1 MADQRIVVGSI
12 VSTFE
17 KNSIPPLCLSQAFIN
32 LVCKDTKNLP
42 LNLIVAEKKREEILV
57 LLQALNQRIVNVIE
71 IRKLKILDGIVPCAC
86 LQLVGLQQN
95 IPNLQHRFDCHIVI
109 IGFSRPAVDFGYDLG
124 KPFLFCFGQAKT
136 LRCGQLYNW
145 LCYQLRI
152 GMFLGFFLNEIC
164 SFDFAIQ
171 IIAAARMLNIDVC
184 QQISNEIVLLM
195 QVGMESSQKQK
206 IILDECSRMSKLV
219 QSMLALASSDA
230 GNWKMDIRETD
241 VDTLL
246 IETWEK
252 FSESARKKNI
262 RLNLDIEDHYP
273 KTHCD
278 KERISQVLGIL
289 LDNAI
294 SYSSPGQTIE
304 MGAKVLPQKLAFF
317 VIDHGPGIAD
327 AEKERVFERFYSGDP
342 SRTDKSHFGLGLS
355 IAQEIVK
362 LHHGTI
368 RLADT
373 PGGGC
378 TFEICIQ

>member
-1 MADQRIVVGSI
+1 MIGKAVEPVEDTMKSQKEFIASA
-12 VSTFE
+12 SHE
-17 KNSIPPLCLSQAFIN
+17 LKAPLAVIQAN
-32 LVCKDTKNLP
+32 
-42 LNLIVAEKKREEILV
+42 AE
-57 LLQALNQRIVNVIE
+57 
-71 IRKLKILDGIVPCAC
+71 
-86 LQLVGLQQN
+86 
-95 IPNLQHRFDCHIVI
+95 
-109 IGFSRPAVDFGYDLG
+109 
-124 KPFLFCFGQAKT
+124 T
-136 LRCGQLYNW
+136 
-145 LCYQLRI
+145 
-152 GMFLGFFLNEIC
+152 
-164 SFDFAIQ
+164 
-171 IIAAARMLNIDVC
+171 
-184 QQISNEIVLLM
+184 
-195 QVGMESSQKQK
+195 MESGQKQK

-327 AEKERVFERFYSGDP
+327 AEKAKVFERFYSGDP
-342 SRTDKSHFGLGLS
+342 SRTGKSHFGLGLS
-355 IAQEIVK
+355 ISQEIVR

-368 RLADT
+368 RLTDT

-378 TFEICIQ
+378 TFEIVLSI